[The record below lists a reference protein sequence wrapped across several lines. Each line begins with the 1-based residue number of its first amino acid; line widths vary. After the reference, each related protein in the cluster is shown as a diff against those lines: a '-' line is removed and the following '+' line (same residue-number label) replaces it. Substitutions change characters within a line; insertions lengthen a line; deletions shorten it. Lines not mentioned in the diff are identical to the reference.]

1 MMKIIIKNDIRGSL
15 KKLGAFQTNRILDTR
30 VRHRGPAIPEC
41 ELNFSFVVSK
51 GMGIRA
57 SQPDFFGGVL

>member
-1 MMKIIIKNDIRGSL
+1 MTFKYLNGVNTTVGYSGMMANSL
-15 KKLGAFQTNRILDTR
+15 VRKQT
-30 VRHRGPAIPEC
+30 HRFGQIPEC